1 MAKEELTVG
10 GRLSADRE
18 LGLDELDSKLEDMER
33 ELLELNANS
42 ERLTRRHGS
51 EGYVLLD
58 DPPDL
63 IPRPLSISTR
73 VITLQLPTQPRGAA
87 GAPARAGDRRAVL
100 RRRRPERQ
108 RRAL

>member
-42 ERLTRRHGS
+42 ERLTRRCS
-51 EGYVLLD
+51 
-58 DPPDL
+58 
-63 IPRPLSISTR
+63 
-73 VITLQLPTQPRGAA
+73 LPHSGE
-87 GAPARAGDRRAVL
+87 DRT
-100 RRRRPERQ
+100 
-108 RRAL
+108 